1 VVLDDLR
8 LRVHRQNLELP
19 RNGLVA
25 GTSGN
30 VSGRDPESRRIVI
43 KPSGVA
49 YEELS
54 PADLVVLDEV
64 GTVVEGTLRPSSD
77 TLSHLVIYR
86 EMPAV
91 HGVVH
96 THSTFATA
104 FAAVGRPIPPCLT
117 AIADEFGGAIPCGGY
132 APVGWEEIGLA
143 VVDGIGSSPAILMR
157 NHGVFAVGPTVEAA
171 VKTAVMVE
179 DAARTVFHALQL
191 GTPIELSSDEIARA
205 RRRYLADY
213 GQP

>member
-1 VVLDDLR
+1 MLDDLR

-25 GTSGN
+25 ATSGN
-30 VSGRDPESRRIVI
+30 ASGRDPDSSRIVI

-49 YEELS
+49 YDELT
-54 PADLVVLDEV
+54 PADLVVLDED
-64 GTVVEGTLRPSSD
+64 GAVVEGALRPSSD

-86 EMPAV
+86 AMPAV

-104 FAAVGRPIPPCLT
+104 FAAVGRAIPPCLT
-117 AIADEFGGAIPCGGY
+117 AIADEFGGEIPCGDY
-132 APVGWEEIGLA
+132 APVGGEEVGRA
-143 VVDGIGSSPAILMR
+143 VVDGIGSSPAILLR
-157 NHGVFAVGPTVEAA
+157 NHGVFAVGPSVEAA
-171 VKTAVMVE
+171 VKTAIMVE

-191 GTPIELSSDEIARA
+191 GTLVELPSDEIARA

>member
-1 VVLDDLR
+1 VLDDLR

-25 GTSGN
+25 WTSGN
-30 VSGRDPESRRIVI
+30 ASGRDPESRRIVI

-49 YEELS
+49 YEDLS
-54 PADLVVLDEV
+54 PADLVVIDED
-64 GTVVEGTLRPSSD
+64 GSVVEGTLRPSSD

-104 FAAVGRPIPPCLT
+104 FAAVGRAIPPCLT
-117 AIADEFGGAIPCGGY
+117 AIADEFGGEIPCGDY
-132 APVGWEEIGLA
+132 APVGGEEIGLA
-143 VVDGIGSSPAILMR
+143 VVDGIGSSPAILLR
-157 NHGVFAVGPTVEAA
+157 NHGVFAVGPSVEAA

-179 DAARTVFHALQL
+179 DVARTVFHALQL
-191 GTPIELSSDEIARA
+191 GTPIELSRDEVARA

>member
-1 VVLDDLR
+1 MLDDLR

-25 GTSGN
+25 STSGN
-30 VSGRDPESRRIVI
+30 ASGRDPESGRIVI

-54 PADLVVLDEV
+54 PPDLVVLDED
-64 GTVVEGTLRPSSD
+64 GSVVEGALRPSSD
-77 TLSHLVIYR
+77 SLSHLVIYR
-86 EMPAV
+86 AMPAV

-104 FAAVGRPIPPCLT
+104 FAAVGRAIPPCLT
-117 AIADEFGGAIPCGGY
+117 AIADEFGGPIPCGPY
-132 APVGWEEIGLA
+132 APVGGEEIGRA
-143 VVDGIGSSPAILMR
+143 VVEGIGSSPAILLR
-157 NHGVFAVGPTVEAA
+157 NHGVFTVGPSVEAA

-179 DAARTVFHALQL
+179 DAARTVFFALQL
-191 GTPIELSSDEIARA
+191 GTPLEIPGEEITRA
-205 RRRYLADY
+205 RRRYLENY

>member
-1 VVLDDLR
+1 MLEDLR

-25 GTSGN
+25 ATSGN
-30 VSGRDPESRRIVI
+30 ASGRDPDSGRIVI

-49 YEELS
+49 YDELR
-54 PADLVVLDEV
+54 PGDLVVLEED
-64 GTVVEGTLRPSSD
+64 GTVVEGALRPSSD

-86 EMPAV
+86 AMPAV

-104 FAAVGRPIPPCLT
+104 FAAVGRAIPPCLT
-117 AIADEFGGAIPCGGY
+117 AIADEFGGEIPCGDY
-132 APVGWEEIGLA
+132 AAVGGEEIGRA
-143 VVDGIGSSPAILMR
+143 VVSGIGSSPAILLR
-157 NHGVFAVGPTVEAA
+157 NHGVFAVGPSVEAA

-191 GTPIELSSDEIARA
+191 GTLVELPSDEIARA
-205 RRRYLADY
+205 RRRYLEDY
-213 GQP
+213 GQH